1 MAYQV
6 FYTLKTKQRPV
17 QNRILG
23 LHGLLGTFIFLSLQQ
38 RVAELDFLEI
48 GDIVNGVR
56 SYRGDEILLVLA
68 QR

>member
-1 MAYQV
+1 MYQV

-17 QNRILG
+17 QNRILR
-23 LHGLLGTFIFLSLQQ
+23 LHGFLGTFILLSLQQ

>member
-1 MAYQV
+1 MCQA

-17 QNRILG
+17 QNRILRLNG
-23 LHGLLGTFIFLSLQQ
+23 FLGTFILLSLQQ